1 MVITVEPGI
10 YFIDAL
16 LDEALKNPE
25 QARFLNTEKLARFR
39 NFGGVRIE
47 DDVLVTA
54 TGCENMTKLPRTCEE
69 IEAVMA
75 QGKFA
80 RK

>member
-1 MVITVEPGI
+1 M

-25 QARFLNTEKLARFR
+25 QSKFLNAEKLARFR

-47 DDVLVTA
+47 DDVVVTP
-54 TGCENMTKLPRTCEE
+54 TGIENMTKLPRTCEE

-75 QGKFA
+75 TGLAGKGH
-80 RK
+80 K